1 MIDVYVDTKFC
12 KTAAGGWCHMTKLNF
27 DLLERSDQVLVLM
40 LILKEFQEML
50 WLHFL
55 WKKLMSNTVHQR
67 NAKGNR

>member
-1 MIDVYVDTKFC
+1 
-12 KTAAGGWCHMTKLNF
+12 MTKLNF

-55 WKKLMSNTVHQR
+55 WKIDEQYSPMTEMKQIIEFINEMQKEVDERFGIRDTCM
-67 NAKGNR
+67 